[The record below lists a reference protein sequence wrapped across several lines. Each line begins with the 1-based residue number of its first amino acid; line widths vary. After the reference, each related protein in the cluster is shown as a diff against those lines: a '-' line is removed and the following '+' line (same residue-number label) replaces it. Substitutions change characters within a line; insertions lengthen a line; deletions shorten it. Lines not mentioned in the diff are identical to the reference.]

1 MSQHDKSQPARGK
14 PAKGK
19 AEAEKPDRVDAPLAA
34 STAAP
39 ADTQAAVARDV
50 AQFRNTAV
58 GVLLVSAALVVYGIA
73 QTVQGAFE
81 IGLGVGCF
89 ATLFLLATQL
99 PATHARLSYLH
110 PRSFFLAT
118 WRELDG
124 EAERERATRREDG
137 SYDHHPLIALVV
149 GAVCLAV
156 MEYFGHTV
164 HFNQLADDWD
174 PTLRQSPYFE
184 LMGFAWW
191 SAFRVLGYF
200 LIPAAVVVFVF
211 KERVRD
217 HGLETKGFMEH
228 AWIYA
233 ISYAVVLLCVVLV
246 ARNDPHFQTYYPFYG
261 HASRSWADFWM
272 WEVLYAAQF
281 FSLEFFF
288 RGFWLRSM
296 KPSLGSYAIFAMV
309 VPYCMIHFGKPFLET
324 MAAILAGVVL
334 GTLSMKTR
342 SIWSGFLIHVSV
354 AISMDMAAL
363 LATRGLPETLWP

>member
-1 MSQHDKSQPARGK
+1 VAKKTGK
-14 PAKGK
+14 DAGK
-19 AEAEKPDRVDAPLAA
+19 AGQGATPGAEATASVQARPYELEVRHFRRASVVAIGLAA
-34 STAAP
+34 VSLALGWNQ
-39 ADTQAAVARDV
+39 DNQAAVEV
-50 AQFRNTAV
+50 
-58 GVLLVSAALVVYGIA
+58 
-73 QTVQGAFE
+73 
-81 IGLGVGCF
+81 GLGLGGF
-89 ATLFLLATQL
+89 AILFRAVMELF
-99 PATHARLSYLH
+99 PSTHAKVAYLH

-118 WRELDG
+118 WHELDA
-124 EAERERATRREDG
+124 EAESERAARVAAGR
-137 SYDHHPLIALVV
+137 YDHRPLIALVV
-149 GAVCLAV
+149 GAVCLAI

-164 HFNQLADDWD
+164 HFNALADRWD
-174 PTLRQSPYFE
+174 PELRDSPWFE

-191 SAFRVLGYF
+191 SAFRVLGY
-200 LIPAAVVVFVF
+200 LVIPMAVVVFVF

-217 HGLETKGFMEH
+217 HGLETHGFLEH

-233 ISYAVVLLCVVLV
+233 ISYVVVLICVVLV
-246 ARNDPHFQTYYPFYG
+246 SRNDPHFQTYYPFYDQ
-261 HASRSWADFWM
+261 ASRSWADFWM

-296 KPSLGSYAIFAMV
+296 KSSMGSYAIFAMV

-324 MAAILAGVVL
+324 MAAIAAGVVL

-363 LATRGLPETLWP
+363 LATRGLPTTTWP

>member
-1 MSQHDKSQPARGK
+1 VAKATPQATPEPASPPHELEMRHFRRASVVAIG
-14 PAKGK
+14 
-19 AEAEKPDRVDAPLAA
+19 LAA
-34 STAAP
+34 VSLALGWNQEN
-39 ADTQAAVARDV
+39 QAAVEV
-50 AQFRNTAV
+50 
-58 GVLLVSAALVVYGIA
+58 
-73 QTVQGAFE
+73 
-81 IGLGVGCF
+81 GLGLGGF
-89 ATLFLLATQL
+89 AILFRTWFETI
-99 PATHARLSYLH
+99 PSARAKIAYLH
-110 PRSFFLAT
+110 PRSFFAAT
-118 WRELDG
+118 WRELD
-124 EAERERATRREDG
+124 AESEKERAARLAEGR
-137 SYDHHPLIALVV
+137 YDHRPLIALAV

-174 PTLRQSPYFE
+174 PTLRGSPWFE

-191 SAFRVLGYF
+191 SAFRVLGY
-200 LIPAAVVVFVF
+200 LVIPALVVVLVF
-211 KERVRD
+211 KERLRD
-217 HGLETKGFMEH
+217 HGLETHGFLEH

-233 ISYAVVLLCVVLV
+233 LSYVVVLICVVLV
-246 ARNDPHFQTYYPFYG
+246 SRNDPHFQTYYPFYDL
-261 HASRSWADFWM
+261 ASRSWVDFWA
-272 WEVLYAAQF
+272 WELLYAAQF

-296 KPSLGSYAIFAMV
+296 KSSMGSQAIFAMV

-324 MAAILAGVVL
+324 MAAIAAGVVL

>member
-1 MSQHDKSQPARGK
+1 MTEPRGK
-14 PAKGK
+14 GKRGATDRPKG
-19 AEAEKPDRVDAPLAA
+19 A
-34 STAAP
+34 SSDEPAP
-39 ADTQAAVARDV
+39 ASAPVEAGADASSSVARAVRHFRTTAMVVVGIAVAV
-50 AQFRNTAV
+50 ALFGVSTDRGAV
-58 GVLLVSAALVVYGIA
+58 
-73 QTVQGAFE
+73 FE
-81 IGLGVGCF
+81 IGLGVGLI
-89 ATLFLLATQL
+89 AGLVLLATFV
-99 PATHARLSYLH
+99 PAAHPRLAYLH
-110 PRSFFLAT
+110 PASFFLAT
-118 WRELDG
+118 WHELD
-124 EAERERATRREDG
+124 AESVRDREERAKG
-137 SYDHHPLIALVV
+137 SYDYHPLIALSV

-164 HFNQLADDWD
+164 HFNAYADEWD
-174 PTLRQSPYFE
+174 PTLRSSPYFE

-191 SAFRVLGYF
+191 SAFRVLGY
-200 LIPAAVVVFVF
+200 LVVPALVVVFVF
-211 KERVRD
+211 KERIRD
-217 HGLETKGFMEH
+217 HGLETTGFFEH

-233 ISYAVVLLCVVLV
+233 ISYVVVLV
-246 ARNDPHFQTYYPFYG
+246 CVILVSRHDAHFQTYYPFYG

-324 MAAILAGVVL
+324 MAAIVAGIVL

-363 LATRGLPETLWP
+363 LATDGLPTTTWP

>member
-1 MSQHDKSQPARGK
+1 MSSAGLTETR
-14 PAKGK
+14 
-19 AEAEKPDRVDAPLAA
+19 
-34 STAAP
+34 
-39 ADTQAAVARDV
+39 
-50 AQFRNTAV
+50 AV
-58 GVLLVSAALVVYGIA
+58 GHFRTTAGIVLGVSAATMLYGAAREVVP
-73 QTVQGAFE
+73 AFE
-81 IGLGVGCF
+81 VGLGVGF
-89 ATLFLLATQL
+89 LAFLVLVATYIPLAQ
-99 PATHARLSYLH
+99 PRLAYLH
-110 PRSFFLAT
+110 PASFFLAT
-118 WRELDG
+118 WRELD
-124 EAERERATRREDG
+124 EESRVERAREAARP
-137 SYDHHPLIALVV
+137 YDYRPLIALSV

-164 HFNQLADDWD
+164 HFNAHADDWD
-174 PTLRQSPYFE
+174 PTLRSSPWFE
-184 LMGFAWW
+184 LMGYAWW

-200 LIPAAVVVFVF
+200 VIPAAVAVFAF
-211 KERVRD
+211 KERLVD
-217 HGLETKGFMEH
+217 HGLETKGFLEH

-233 ISYAVVLLCVVLV
+233 ISYVVVLVAVILV
-246 ARNDPHFQTYYPFYG
+246 ARNDAHFQTYYPFYD

-296 KPSLGSYAIFAMV
+296 KPSMGSYAIFAMV

-324 MAAILAGVVL
+324 MAAIVAGVVL

-363 LATRGLPETLWP
+363 LMTSGLPTQMWP